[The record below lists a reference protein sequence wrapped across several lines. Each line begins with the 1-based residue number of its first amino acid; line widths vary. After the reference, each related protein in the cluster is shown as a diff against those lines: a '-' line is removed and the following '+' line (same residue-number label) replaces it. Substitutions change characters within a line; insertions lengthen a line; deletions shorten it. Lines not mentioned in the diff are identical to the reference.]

1 MGRSKTPA
9 ERLLKQESCITAS
22 PTAHVEDRTT
32 LSTLFITEY
41 AQAQL
46 QSLLT

>member
-1 MGRSKTPA
+1 MHRRKTQTESLLNQ
-9 ERLLKQESCITAS
+9 ERCITTW

-32 LSTLFITEY
+32 LSTLFMTEY
-41 AQAQL
+41 AQAHL